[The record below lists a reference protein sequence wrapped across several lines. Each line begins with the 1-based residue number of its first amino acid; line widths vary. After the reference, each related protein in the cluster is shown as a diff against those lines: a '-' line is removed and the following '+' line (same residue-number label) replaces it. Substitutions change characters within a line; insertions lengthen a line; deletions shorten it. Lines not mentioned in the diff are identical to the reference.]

1 MDGKLPR
8 DGRKGLQAKN
18 TLKLTPVLTMRLH
31 FQLDG
36 ANEQNAI
43 EKKRTVSLE
52 AL

>member
-8 DGRKGLQAKN
+8 DGRKGLQAKH
-18 TLKLTPVLTMRLH
+18 TRKVTPVLTMRLH

-43 EKKRTVSLE
+43 EWKRTVSVG
-52 AL
+52 A